1 MTIILVH
8 GNPETEAVWDD
19 LVQFLSGRDIVR
31 LSPPGFGSAIP
42 AGFDCSIDAYRN
54 WLAGALE
61 HLEQPVDLIGHDW
74 GGGHVARIAMERPD
88 LIRSWT
94 IDVAGVFD
102 PDYVWHDLAQTWQ
115 KPKIGEQ
122 AVAQMIGA
130 PVETRAELY
139 QSLGMSAAV
148 ARKVAA
154 GASEEMGRAIL
165 ALYRSAIQPMM
176 KELGSSLAKAAA
188 KPGLVLIATEDH
200 YCGGEMLARRSAE
213 RAGAEVAGTRRRWP
227 LVDVRTTGKR
237 RRRDQ
242 RLPRKAELG
251 RSHIPRRTF
260 NSSAARCR
268 LPWNHSTDSLSS
280 ASSPTGAPPNSSI
293 ASRTDR
299 HTKPA
304 EALSPKR

>member
-1 MTIILVH
+1 MFKRSSRVSMRCAI
-8 GNPETEAVWDD
+8 GPEMKATVTGEAIA
-19 LVQFLSGRDIVR
+19 LRH
-31 LSPPGFGSAIP
+31 

-61 HLEQPVDLIGHDW
+61 QLEQPVDLIGHDW

-165 ALYRSAIQPMM
+165 ALYRSAIQPTM

-188 KPGLVLIATEDH
+188 KPGLVLIAIEDH

-213 RAGAEVAGTRRRWP
+213 RAGAEVAV
-227 LVDVRTTGKR
+227 LD
-237 RRRDQ
+237 
-242 RLPRKAELG
+242 
-251 RSHIPRRTF
+251 
-260 NSSAARCR
+260 
-268 LPWNHSTDSLSS
+268 
-280 ASSPTGAPPNSSI
+280 GAGHWWMCEQPEKGAGAIN
-293 ASRTDR
+293 AFLA
-299 HTKPA
+299 K
-304 EALSPKR
+304 LN